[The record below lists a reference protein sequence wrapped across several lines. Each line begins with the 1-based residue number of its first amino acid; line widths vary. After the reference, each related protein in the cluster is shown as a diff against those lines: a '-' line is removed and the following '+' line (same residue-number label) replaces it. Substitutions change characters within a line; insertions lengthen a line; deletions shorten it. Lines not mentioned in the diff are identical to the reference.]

1 MDAVAVSLLGDPP
14 GRIATQVQGARSLSK
29 PDFRRKMAL
38 VLVPFVVAI
47 IANGAINGSG
57 LSRNARALAS
67 APFGLLATLFG
78 LASGFLLF
86 GRYVRVGVKRYR
98 IAAGV
103 SAALLGFIILTG
115 SAVRLTGSGL
125 GCPDW
130 PDCKNGDVV
139 PKSGRSAQIEFGNRV
154 VTGLCILAAA
164 VCVLLALVRVPYRRD
179 LVKYG
184 ALVSFLIF
192 GNAIVGAFVVIFE
205 LKTGVVSA
213 HFALAIVSLAVAL
226 VLYHRAGE
234 RGGSAD
240 LLGRDRMAISPRL
253 FWSARVT
260 TGLMAVG
267 LLLGAVVTGSGPHVG
282 DPEKTERY
290 PFDLRSATIVHS
302 SVMWLTL
309 ASVVVLAVLS
319 AHTIGAERVR
329 TRVTWLLGALVA
341 QGGVGYLQWAKHL
354 PAALVQVHVLGAVV
368 VWSLMLWVRAAVTN
382 AAADVGSDVATDV
395 RALTP
400 VR

>member
-130 PDCKNGDVV
+130 PDCKNGDTFRSLVGRRRSS
-139 PKSGRSAQIEFGNRV
+139 SGTEWSPG
-154 VTGLCILAAA
+154 C
-164 VCVLLALVRVPYRRD
+164 
-179 LVKYG
+179 
-184 ALVSFLIF
+184 
-192 GNAIVGAFVVIFE
+192 AF
-205 LKTGVVSA
+205 
-213 HFALAIVSLAVAL
+213 
-226 VLYHRAGE
+226 
-234 RGGSAD
+234 
-240 LLGRDRMAISPRL
+240 SPRPC
-253 FWSARVT
+253 AC
-260 TGLMAVG
+260 
-267 LLLGAVVTGSGPHVG
+267 
-282 DPEKTERY
+282 
-290 PFDLRSATIVHS
+290 S
-302 SVMWLTL
+302 SPSCGCRIDET
-309 ASVVVLAVLS
+309 SS
-319 AHTIGAERVR
+319 NTAH
-329 TRVTWLLGALVA
+329 W
-341 QGGVGYLQWAKHL
+341 
-354 PAALVQVHVLGAVV
+354 
-368 VWSLMLWVRAAVTN
+368 
-382 AAADVGSDVATDV
+382 
-395 RALTP
+395 
-400 VR
+400 